1 MDGLRIF
8 LVDDDKED
16 QEFFRDALSEIN
28 GAVELSIFNSGDEI
42 LRALRIKDNKP
53 DMIYLDLH
61 MPIMDGEE
69 CLDILRENSGLKS
82 VPIVIYSTELD
93 MDRIAQLFFK
103 GANRYLR
110 KPDSFD
116 SLVASIRATLNS
128 LRRNALGGDSIINVV
143 A

>member
-28 GAVELSIFNSGDEI
+28 EAVLLSIFNSGDEL
-42 LRALRIKDNKP
+42 LRALRQKDSKP

-61 MPIMDGEE
+61 MPILDGEE
-69 CLDILRENSGLKS
+69 CLDILRKNTDLKS

-103 GANRYLR
+103 GANRYIR

-116 SLVASIRATLNS
+116 SLVASIKATINS
-128 LRRNALGGDSIINVV
+128 LKRNSLGGNAIINIVV
-143 A
+143 

>member
-1 MDGLRIF
+1 MNGLRIF
-8 LVDDDKED
+8 LVEDDIED
-16 QEFFRDALSEIN
+16 QEFFCDALSEVDRT
-28 GAVELSIFNSGDEI
+28 VELSIFSSGDEL
-42 LRALRIKDNKP
+42 LRVLSVNDKIP

-69 CLDILRENSGLKS
+69 CLGVLRKNSGLKS

-93 MDRIAQLFFK
+93 MERIAQLFLK

-116 SLVASIRATLNS
+116 SLVASISATINS
-128 LRRNALGGDSIINVV
+128 LKRNALGGNAIINIVV
-143 A
+143 

>member
-1 MDGLRIF
+1 MKGLRIF

-16 QEFFRDALSEIN
+16 QQFFSDALAEVN
-28 GAVELSIFNSGDEI
+28 GAVELSIFNGGEEL
-42 LRALRIKDNKP
+42 LRALRVRDNKP

-69 CLDILRENSGLKS
+69 CLDFLRKNSDLKS

-93 MDRIAQLFFK
+93 MDRIAQLFLK

-116 SLVASIRATLNS
+116 SLVASISATLNS
-128 LRRNALGGDSIINVV
+128 LKRNALGGNAIINIVV
-143 A
+143 